1 MNKIIL
7 AILSVVVISVFL
19 VGCAKESDTVDVVD
33 EKGNIVGEA
42 FKYAP
47 GKYKLPAKVPSSPLS
62 TAIKVKLVTSPSC
75 GEDYHLVEKSVLT
88 EYYLTFFNGEYS
100 DWYVCDLNNDIK
112 AGTGLTCQSRWGGPQ
127 IYGLYAY
134 SCYVTH
140 ATSVVPNA
148 PTSVDIGC
156 GVNYQHNGVVTMEPI
171 IPGQEYYSSFNC
183 QKKGA
188 RPANSPCS
196 FGYNPNTLWNVVD
209 GHVIC
214 GKKSTA

>member
-1 MNKIIL
+1 MNKIVF
-7 AILSVVVISVFL
+7 AILSLVVISVFL
-19 VGCAKESDTVDVVD
+19 VGCAKESDKVDVVD

-47 GKYKLPAKVPSSPLS
+47 GKYKLPVKNPLLPP
-62 TAIKVKLVTSPSC
+62 IKLKLVTSSGC

-88 EYYLTFFNGEYS
+88 EHYLTFFNGEYT

-112 AGTGLTCQSRWGGPQ
+112 AGTGLTCPSGWRGPQ
-127 IYGLYAY
+127 IYDLYAY

-140 ATSVVPNA
+140 ATSDVPNA
-148 PTSVDIGC
+148 PTSVDTGC

-171 IPGQEYYSSFNC
+171 MSGQEYYSSINC